1 MKKLIYTKKDGWH
14 ESNKVCSNCNE
25 SLDITEGHF
34 VPPSLGEEGFYICK
48 PKEITHER
56 RTK

>member
-25 SLDITEGHF
+25 PITEGHF

-48 PKEITHER
+48 PIEVTSD
-56 RTK
+56 